1 MKTGKELR
9 VLYKIHGSLFSIIRY
24 EVYETPLSDV
34 YPVNPAQPSAEH
46 LATERWNEDT
56 NSESGFEINK
66 NDSNTPT
73 EIVHSTR
80 NQMHIERPALPRPRG
95 EEWDRE

>member
-46 LATERWNEDT
+46 LATER
-56 NSESGFEINK
+56 
-66 NDSNTPT
+66 
-73 EIVHSTR
+73 
-80 NQMHIERPALPRPRG
+80 
-95 EEWDRE
+95 